1 MTVLTSVFFN
11 AAAHTFS
18 AVTSR
23 VKRPAFHSLLTGA
36 LLCTQLLTSVCQAD
50 EPGRYDDGARW
61 AFITDKTSAQV
72 AVVDTFYHKH
82 VDTLT
87 MKAIPTMMEVS
98 DVQDMLLYIDGK
110 TPQVYVY
117 DLVKKTH
124 WAMAVESIPRSLAVA
139 PDGARVAVALD
150 NKLVMLAPLTNTYLE
165 TIPNLSMP
173 YSLNF
178 DTGGYNLYITDQT
191 SGKTKIWRVHD
202 AAISEIQLGS
212 GGNVSEVTLSPDA
225 RLVMVGDLVNNNVS
239 VWDLFMGQEFAR
251 IPLQSTPWRPY
262 VSSDSEH
269 MILAAKNGQGL
280 VVNTWTGQTV
290 KSIDFKDTTTEIRT
304 GWLESIGVVATRS
317 GLNIFNLTSKEAAK
331 HFPLSA
337 PLGDVVV
344 VADSKTLFAT
354 QGGQSQLLVV
364 DLRKERL
371 LPALETGLK
380 APNLIA
386 MGLTNTICH

>member
-1 MTVLTSVFFN
+1 MTVLTSVLFRAMALTSVAFKSTVRPVVFN
-11 AAAHTFS
+11 
-18 AVTSR
+18 
-23 VKRPAFHSLLTGA
+23 SLLTGA

-61 AFITDKTSAQV
+61 AFVTDKHSPRV

-82 VDTLT
+82 IDTLT
-87 MKAIPTMMEVS
+87 LKAVPTMMEVS

-110 TPQVYVY
+110 TPQVYIY
-117 DLVKKTH
+117 DLVEKTH
-124 WAMAVESIPRSLAVA
+124 WAMAVESIPHALAVA
-139 PDGARVAVALD
+139 PDGARVAVALE
-150 NKLVMLAPLTNTYLE
+150 NKLVMLAPLTKTYLE
-165 TIPNLSMP
+165 TIPHLAMP
-173 YSLNF
+173 YSFNF

-202 AAISEIQLGS
+202 EAITEIQLGS

-225 RLVMVGDLVNNNVS
+225 RLVMVGDLANNTVS
-239 VWDLFMGQEFAR
+239 VWDLFMGQESAR

-269 MILAAKNGQGL
+269 MILAAQNGQGL

-290 KSIDFKDTTTEIRT
+290 KTIDVKDTTTEIRT
-304 GWLESIGVVATRS
+304 GWLESIGVVATQS
-317 GLNIFNLTSKEAAK
+317 GLNIFNLTSKDEAK
-331 HFPLSA
+331 HFPLAA

-354 QGGQSQLLVV
+354 QGDNSHLLVV

-371 LPALETGLK
+371 LPALDTGLK
-380 APNLIA
+380 APHLIA